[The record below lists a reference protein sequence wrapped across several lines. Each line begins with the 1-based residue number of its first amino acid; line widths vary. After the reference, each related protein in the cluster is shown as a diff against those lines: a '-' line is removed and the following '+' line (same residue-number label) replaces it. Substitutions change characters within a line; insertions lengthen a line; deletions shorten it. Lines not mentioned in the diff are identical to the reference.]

1 MNLRKALEI
10 LRKLA
15 EGIDPF
21 TGEIFP
27 PDSPYQ
33 NVQTVRALYRAID
46 FREKEPSRKTRPT
59 NAGKPWSDEESQ
71 MLVKQYDSGMP
82 IGRIAAAHQRTKVAI
97 AARLVKLGKV
107 ESREQAL
114 TPEEIKIIEESSDG

>member
-1 MNLRKALEI
+1 MNIGKALAI

-21 TGEIFP
+21 SGEVLP

-33 NVQTVRALYRAID
+33 NVQTVRALYKAIHLIE
-46 FREKEPSRKTRPT
+46 RRPT

-71 MLVKQYDSGMP
+71 VLVKQYDSGIP
-82 IGRIAAAHQRTKVAI
+82 IGQIAEAHQRTKVAI

-114 TPEEIKIIEESSDG
+114 TVIQNEEFGKPLED